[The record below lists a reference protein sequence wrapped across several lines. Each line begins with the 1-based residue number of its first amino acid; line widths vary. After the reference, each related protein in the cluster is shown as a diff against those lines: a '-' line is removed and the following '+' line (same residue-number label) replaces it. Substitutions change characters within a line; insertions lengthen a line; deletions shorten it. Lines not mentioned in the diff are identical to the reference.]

1 MQEYLDNS
9 LSVSEREDVAAHLEG
24 CDKCRHGVETYAG
37 IFKLAADS
45 ARKQMGAKVS
55 HSSLAAVMQRIH
67 NGQQSA
73 SIAAKPG
80 AGHDSGFSIW
90 LKWLMIP
97 ALAVIMLF
105 VLSVGKKDAGD
116 LPENNPLQ
124 QAFSLA
130 ENMAVLVMG
139 KLPPGV
145 TDRITLNREV
155 RLAEDAIL
163 LVTAAQH
170 KFKFFS
176 GAVFAMSQNEITL
189 AHGAATFDL
198 TGFHE
203 GFRVKTPVVT
213 VTPLGTSFELALK
226 SWGVVFTLHSGRAEL
241 VSSSGLQRS
250 PAAGQTLYVT
260 NDGSFSERLPQP
272 ESLSLPVPPAPQ
284 QQPLP
289 TGSNSSSPGNLIDSF

>member
-1 MQEYLDNS
+1 MQEYLENS
-9 LSVSEREDVAAHLEG
+9 LSVSEREDVAAHIEG
-24 CDKCRHGVETYAG
+24 CDKCRREVEAFASV
-37 IFKLAADS
+37 FKLAADS
-45 ARKQMGAKVS
+45 ARNKMGAKVL
-55 HSSLAAVMQRIH
+55 HSSLATVMQRI
-67 NGQQSA
+67 QSA
-73 SIAAKPG
+73 QSSASVAAKPG
-80 AGHDSGFSIW
+80 ADHDSDFTVW
-90 LKWLMIP
+90 LKWLLIP
-97 ALAVIMLF
+97 ALAVIILF
-105 VLSVGKKDAGD
+105 VLSVGKKNAGD

-130 ENMAVLVMG
+130 ENMVVPVMG
-139 KLPPGV
+139 ELPPGV
-145 TDRITLNREV
+145 TDKIALNREV

-176 GAVFAMSQNEITL
+176 GAVFNMSQSEITL

-198 TGFHE
+198 TGFHQ

-213 VTPLGTSFELALK
+213 ITPLGTSFELALK
-226 SWGVVFTLHSGRAEL
+226 SWGAVFTLHSGRAEL

-272 ESLSLPVPPAPQ
+272 ESLSLPVPSAPQ
-284 QQPLP
+284 QQPSP